1 MFSVVFGKVLVVSFE
16 ATKKVYGDLS
26 KLIMGDVTPRF
37 VNFVSG
43 IVETLIIYSIMIFVL
58 VSIEPE

>member
-1 MFSVVFGKVLVVSFE
+1 
-16 ATKKVYGDLS
+16 
-26 KLIMGDVTPRF
+26 MGDVNPRF

-43 IVETLIIYSIMIFVL
+43 IVETLIIYLIMIFFL